1 MPTINRPERLKL
13 DGILAY
19 AHEKTGERWHIAL
32 DFGALNGRPE
42 PISAQCADGVIAYV
56 DSVRRRRDIVAA
68 HVPAVL
74 IEDVLSP
81 QSGPRAGHVVTLLCD
96 HRAEGRAAAEYFIDR
111 HFTNFAWLGP
121 EAETE
126 WSNARC
132 RGFSERLADSGFG
145 YTDLTA
151 GENALAA
158 RLAALEK
165 PCALFA
171 SHDFRAR
178 EAIDAASTAGIAVPR
193 DLAVLG
199 VDNDIAICTT
209 VSPAISSLP
218 TNDERLGYAAGR
230 VLNELLRNGG
240 GGRTI
245 RFAAQRV
252 VTRVST
258 DADALEDRFVAD
270 AIRYARAHLADRL
283 DAATLA
289 RRIGYSKRM
298 LQLRAER
305 ALGHTLGEEI
315 RQMRLAAAKELVAET
330 SLPIADIAQ
339 ECGFTSTSHLALRF
353 RESLGMT
360 PLDWRRK
367 AGEL

>member
-81 QSGPRAGHVVTLLCD
+81 ESGPRAEHVVTLLCD

-111 HFTNFAWLGP
+111 HFANFAWLGP
-121 EAETE
+121 ETETE
-126 WSNARC
+126 WSNAR
-132 RGFSERLADSGFG
+132 RSGFSRRLAAAGFG
-145 YTDLTA
+145 YTNLSA
-151 GENALAA
+151 GAGGLAEK
-158 RLAALEK
+158 LSALEK

-178 EAIDAASTAGIAVPR
+178 EAIDAASTANIAVPR

-230 VLNELLRNGG
+230 VLNELLRNGK

-245 RFAAQRV
+245 RFAAQRAI
-252 VTRVST
+252 TRVST
-258 DADALEDRFVAD
+258 DADALDDRFVAD
-270 AIRYARAHLADRL
+270 AIRYARAHLAGRL

-298 LQLRAER
+298 LQIRAER
-305 ALGHTLGEEI
+305 ALGRTLGEEI
-315 RQMRLAAAKELVAET
+315 RQMRLAAAKELMAET
-330 SLPIADIAQ
+330 DMPVADVAQ
-339 ECGFTSTSHLALRF
+339 ACGFTSTSHLALRF

-360 PLDWRRK
+360 PLAWRMK
-367 AGEL
+367 AREL